1 MGRRAKRKEDKMI
14 ITTLYLPPMAM
25 EAIDALV
32 EKGIYATR
40 SEAIRGLLMEAID
53 EEMRLLGLLRP
64 PADIPKGV
72 GAKMASMTIKLPKGL
87 LRIIDEEAGKMGV
100 SRAEYVRTAVMHYM
114 LRGVKR

>member
-1 MGRRAKRKEDKMI
+1 MGRRAKKESDKMI
-14 ITTLYLPPMAM
+14 ITTMYLPPMVM

-40 SEAIRGLLMEAID
+40 SEAVRSIITKAID

-72 GAKMASMTIKLPKGL
+72 GSKMASMTIKLPKGL
-87 LRIIDEEAGKMGV
+87 LMIIDEEAGKMGI
-100 SRAEYVRTAVMHYM
+100 SRGEFVRTAVMHYI
-114 LRGVKR
+114 LRGVKK

>member
-1 MGRRAKRKEDKMI
+1 MGRRAKKESDKMI
-14 ITTLYLPPMAM
+14 ITTMYLPPMAM

-53 EEMRLLGLLRP
+53 EEMRLLGLLKP

-72 GAKMASMTIKLPKGL
+72 GSKMANMTIKVPVGL
-87 LRIIDEEAGKMGV
+87 LRIIDSEAKKMGI